1 MSENASKSSGNT
13 KVSVHSMTGFASGA
27 LTFESWDVSL
37 DIRSVNGRGLD
48 IRLRAPDWIT
58 GLEADLR
65 KLVQSRVARGS
76 ISMSVKVSKLENAAT
91 SAVSEEALGRSIQ
104 ALLAIEKAAGESG
117 LHLAPLA
124 ASDIASMRGVMDA
137 RDDENADTTP
147 LKKAILDSC
156 GALLQ
161 EFNVS
166 RAGEGSA
173 LFSVLSGQID
183 QVETLTEKAT
193 VAAGS
198 RQDSTRA
205 NMERNLAR
213 ILDVKEMPDETR
225 LLQELAIIAV
235 KADVTE
241 ELDRLRAHVAS
252 ARDLLSSG
260 EPIGRKLD
268 FLMQE
273 FNREANTLCSKAQST
288 ELTAVGLELKAVID
302 QMREQGQNV
311 E

>member
-1 MSENASKSSGNT
+1 
-13 KVSVHSMTGFASGA
+13 MTGFASGA

-173 LFSVLSGQID
+173 RFSVLSGQID

-260 EPIGRKLD
+260 EPIG
-268 FLMQE
+268 
-273 FNREANTLCSKAQST
+273 
-288 ELTAVGLELKAVID
+288 
-302 QMREQGQNV
+302 
-311 E
+311 